1 VITEH
6 RHRAPPLRHAG
17 RRSAGVLG
25 LVGTTACGAS
35 MVLVALGVGTSAAAT
50 GMAAMSGTGPGPG
63 APHGAL
69 GMLLRIG
76 PWLLVASA
84 LLVTAAFGLTRRP
97 ATAILALLAGALL
110 YAGMYAQPNLA
121 VMYAAIAV
129 GYTAWGA
136 LYLWVRRDHCN
147 PVRIIGAAEPPIE
160 RI

>member
-1 VITEH
+1 MSTEH
-6 RHRAPPLRHAG
+6 RRRAPPLRPAG

-50 GMAAMSGTGPGPG
+50 GMAAMAGTGPG

-69 GMLLRIG
+69 GVLLRIG
-76 PWLLVASA
+76 PWLLVVSV

-110 YAGMYAQPNLA
+110 YAGMYAQPNVA

-147 PVRIIGAAEPPIE
+147 PVRTIRAAEPPIE

>member
-1 VITEH
+1 
-6 RHRAPPLRHAG
+6 
-17 RRSAGVLG
+17 
-25 LVGTTACGAS
+25 

-50 GMAAMSGTGPGPG
+50 GMAAMSGTGPG
-63 APHGAL
+63 APHGVL
-69 GMLLRIG
+69 GVLLRIG
-76 PWLLVASA
+76 PWLLVGSI

-97 ATAILALLAGALL
+97 ATAILALLAGDLL

-147 PVRIIGAAEPPIE
+147 PVRTIRAAEPPIE